1 MLKLLDDII
10 HHLRMFNKKQK
21 DQVWTNLVV
30 KIIKLYTRD
39 SSYIDIAL
47 DLGDPLNNKSSQR
60 LAASILTGL
69 FDRIP

>member
-1 MLKLLDDII
+1 VI
-10 HHLRMFNKKQK
+10 
-21 DQVWTNLVV
+21 

-47 DLGDPLNNKSSQR
+47 DFGDPLNNKSSQR